1 MIKYSISSLFIPSLV
16 NNIYLTLLI
25 TILEDYRKISFYV
38 LGTGV
43 TVNALHPGIVMTE
56 LGRHMSAHK
65 SALSSQNILRK
76 NTFLGLMVAFKENG
90 V

>member
-1 MIKYSISSLFIPSLV
+1 MFYQNKHNFLTGKVVVDPTTILKLV

-43 TVNALHPGIVMTE
+43 TVNALHPGIVM
-56 LGRHMSAHK
+56 
-65 SALSSQNILRK
+65 
-76 NTFLGLMVAFKENG
+76 
-90 V
+90 